1 MKKEKFENDKAT
13 REWLDSQK
21 KRTRST
27 YKTAWK
33 YFLEYAGMTGDQ
45 ILADRK
51 NDKDFKWEKKTLEF
65 KRWMIKQKQQSENSA
80 RTATTTVRAFFGF
93 YRTPLVF
100 RKTEKAKLREARRK
114 QEDYRFSR
122 EDLKK
127 MVDVADLTGKY
138 IVAAGKSF
146 GLRAGDFLALKHGDL
161 EPYIDREP
169 PISIGEYMT
178 RKETVP
184 SYPFIDSDAK
194 PIIKMMI
201 EQMNR
206 EGRTQ
211 PNKRM
216 LKYADSIQL
225 SRVLQRLADKAG
237 VKYGNKN
244 VRFHCLRKFL
254 IDHLSSHMSTEKWKQ
269 IVGKKITEGAYVSPD
284 SLREDYQRAMKETT
298 LEKPSIANAGDLRIQ
313 MELDRLRGVGCPEPL
328 VKYLESKWL
337 GKEPEKAIR
346 QISLEARAIQR
357 IIDREGYSP
366 KDVVMISKEAIN
378 EEIEQIKRERSRPKT
393 ATDGGCT
400 NGQHCQR
407 IVVEEE
413 LPVMLA
419 EGWRVAAVLPSGKIV
434 ISND

>member
-1 MKKEKFENDKAT
+1 VKRETFKNDKAT

-33 YFLEYAGMTGDQ
+33 YFLEYAEMTGDQ

-51 NDKDFKWEKKTLEF
+51 NDKVFRWEKKTLDF
-65 KRWMIKQKQQSENSA
+65 KRWMIEQKQQSENSA
-80 RTATTTVRAFFGF
+80 RTATTTVRAFFGY
-93 YRTPLVF
+93 YRIPLVF
-100 RKTEKAKLREARRK
+100 RKTEKARLREARRK

-122 EDLKK
+122 EDLKR

-146 GLRAGDFLALKHGDL
+146 GLRAGDFLALKRGDL

-201 EQMNR
+201 GQMNR

-211 PNKRM
+211 PNRRM

-284 SLREDYQRAMKETT
+284 SLREDYARTMSETVFTKVVSEDETELRMMEKMLQAFGLGDKYRIRRKNAERLKKAPLSIIEQKKIADRILKERGEQENNKET
-298 LEKPSIANAGDLRIQ
+298 
-313 MELDRLRGVGCPEPL
+313 
-328 VKYLESKWL
+328 
-337 GKEPEKAIR
+337 
-346 QISLEARAIQR
+346 
-357 IIDREGYSP
+357 
-366 KDVVMISKEAIN
+366 
-378 EEIEQIKRERSRPKT
+378 
-393 ATDGGCT
+393 ATNGGCS

-407 IVVEEE
+407 IVSEAE
-413 LPVMLA
+413 LGGLLA
-419 EGWRVAAVLPSGKIV
+419 QGWRVAAVLPSGNV
-434 ISND
+434 VVSNE